1 LHRDGPDVIGYGAH
15 IDGDGII
22 VVPGAVCHSAGDFDP
37 AAEFPID
44 HLGDDVVI
52 TARL

>member
-1 LHRDGPDVIGYGAH
+1 
-15 IDGDGII
+15 
-22 VVPGAVCHSAGDFDP
+22 VCHSAGDFDP